1 MFIQFYLLFLSQSM
15 LYIYVHKKIS
25 KFNLTFSHSLILS
38 ILFFIIELY
47 SNQIILY
54 ITFIIVLYWFGY
66 PFNQSQNK
74 EFLYF
79 CTIFS
84 IFICSFFGYFFVTIG
99 TSLYDHFLLNHIGGQ
114 ASAISLNFL
123 AIVFSF
129 LLVEL
134 LLKLFKPNFD
144 FLQKNID
151 VINKTFLLI
160 INSIFTLC
168 GLFLFTNYWYEGI
181 ISPNNLRD
189 YMLLLFTTTII
200 ALMSYLSNKIRQFEI
215 HQKIQAQEEQEQSL
229 ITYIHQVENTY
240 NEIKGFQ
247 HDYHNVLISLNE
259 SIQSN
264 DLTRIKNTYQEILTN
279 EKIDF
284 KSGVHQLPKLANI
297 KILPIKGIIAA
308 KMNQAFAD
316 DHITIEVEITEPIEE
331 VSIATLD
338 YVRILSIFLDNALE
352 EARQTKQP
360 MISLAI
366 FSTPGGGQQLIVEN
380 TCVEKRIDTIQLAEK
395 GYSTKGLNRGIGLS
409 NLETIIGS
417 YDHLS
422 LETSCDDHI
431 FRQVIIFY
439 H

>member
-1 MFIQFYLLFLSQSM
+1 MTPSILLLVITDLLIQSLTILYVYFLISHIKPKPIFMLLFIAVTFYC
-15 LYIYVHKKIS
+15 YIY
-25 KFNLTFSHSLILS
+25 L
-38 ILFFIIELY
+38 
-47 SNQIILY
+47 NQ
-54 ITFIIVLYWFGY
+54 
-66 PFNQSQNK
+66 
-74 EFLYF
+74 
-79 CTIFS
+79 
-84 IFICSFFGYFFVTIG
+84 
-99 TSLYDHFLLNHIGGQ
+99 FLL
-114 ASAISLNFL
+114 FL
-123 AIVFSF
+123 AIVFLLWLYSYKNNSNKNNHLNYFYSIFSFFPASVLGYFFSNF
-129 LLVEL
+129 LLPIPFFNVNLSLSASLFSVLTIQGL
-134 LLKLFKPNFD
+134 LFLFRPNLD

-151 VINKTFLLI
+151 IINKEFLLI
-160 INSIFTLC
+160 INTVFTLC
-168 GLFLFTNYWYEGI
+168 GLILYTNYWYERI
-181 ISPNNLRD
+181 IAPNQIRN

-215 HQKIQAQEEQEQSL
+215 QQKIQAQEEQEQSL

-316 DHITIEVEITEPIEE
+316 DRITIEVEITEPIEE